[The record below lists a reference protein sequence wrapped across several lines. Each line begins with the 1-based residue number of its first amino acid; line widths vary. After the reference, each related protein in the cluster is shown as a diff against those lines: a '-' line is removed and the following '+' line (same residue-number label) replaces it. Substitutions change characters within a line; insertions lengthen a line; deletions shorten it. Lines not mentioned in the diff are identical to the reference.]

1 MSGNKLQVGVSKKL
15 NNCMKHG
22 GEGVTAV
29 TALTKCRQT
38 SEKWGMG

>member
-15 NNCMKHG
+15 NNCMKRG
-22 GEGVTAV
+22 EGEGVTAV

-38 SEKWGMG
+38 SEK